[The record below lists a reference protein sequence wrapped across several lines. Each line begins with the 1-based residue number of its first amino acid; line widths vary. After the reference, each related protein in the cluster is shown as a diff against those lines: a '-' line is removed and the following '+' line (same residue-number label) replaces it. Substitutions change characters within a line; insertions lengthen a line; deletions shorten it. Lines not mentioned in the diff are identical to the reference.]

1 MNQERKQKLRK
12 RRKSFAALLLAM
24 MMLLYTVPVYAAV
37 YNADELQTQ
46 ISGGSE
52 IYVEPGDSFKRDSS
66 ATNQDVEL
74 CVYDGTF
81 YIRITGNSCPIK
93 AGVKQWRIEDISGS
107 AWQPLIVN
115 LIPVTDPNRYT
126 VKYVDQ
132 DGTSL
137 QEFSDLQVYE
147 KTSEYTGET
156 PTKAS
161 DAEYDY
167 VFAGWEPEVSEYVK
181 ADAVYTAKYNKVKKS
196 YKVTF
201 VDEDSTVLKAAT
213 AYEYGT
219 KAADIVQPATP
230 SKQET
235 ETCTYEF
242 AGWSPELQDVTADA
256 TYTAVYKEIAKEITY
271 TAGSIEYLLGS
282 KEDKELVVKGNIADG
297 TYLDHFDSVKIG
309 DTVLVRDTD
318 YTAREGSLI
327 LNFKSDCLEKYKA
340 GKYDITIEF
349 DNGTATGVLT
359 VKAPA
364 EKTDKPNVKET
375 TPKQTGDLG
384 YSELFFILMLLS
396 IAGFITV
403 ISMKKKERN

>member
-1 MNQERKQKLRK
+1 M
-12 RRKSFAALLLAM
+12 
-24 MMLLYTVPVYAAV
+24 
-37 YNADELQTQ
+37 
-46 ISGGSE
+46 
-52 IYVEPGDSFKRDSS
+52 
-66 ATNQDVEL
+66 
-74 CVYDGTF
+74 
-81 YIRITGNSCPIK
+81 
-93 AGVKQWRIEDISGS
+93 
-107 AWQPLIVN
+107 
-115 LIPVTDPNRYT
+115 
-126 VKYVDQ
+126 
-132 DGTSL
+132 
-137 QEFSDLQVYE
+137 QVYE
-147 KTSEYTGET
+147 KTPEYTEET

-256 TYTAVYKEIAKEITY
+256 TYTAVYKEIAKKPR
-271 TAGSIEYLLGS
+271 GSIEYLLGS

-309 DTVLVRDTD
+309 DAVLVRDTD

-340 GKYDITIEF
+340 GKFDITIEF

>member
-1 MNQERKQKLRK
+1 MPESQ
-12 RRKSFAALLLAM
+12 SF
-24 MMLLYTVPVYAAV
+24 
-37 YNADELQTQ
+37 EL
-46 ISGGSE
+46 SE
-52 IYVEPGDSFKRDSS
+52 
-66 ATNQDVEL
+66 
-74 CVYDGTF
+74 
-81 YIRITGNSCPIK
+81 TGLGILFIQF
-93 AGVKQWRIEDISGS
+93 G
-107 AWQPLIVN
+107 
-115 LIPVTDPNRYT
+115 
-126 VKYVDQ
+126 
-132 DGTSL
+132 
-137 QEFSDLQVYE
+137 
-147 KTSEYTGET
+147 
-156 PTKAS
+156 S

-181 ADAVYTAKYNKVKKS
+181 TDAVYTAKYNKVKKS

-256 TYTAVYKEIAKEITY
+256 TYTAVYKEI
-271 TAGSIEYLLGS
+271 
-282 KEDKELVVKGNIADG
+282 
-297 TYLDHFDSVKIG
+297 
-309 DTVLVRDTD
+309 
-318 YTAREGSLI
+318 
-327 LNFKSDCLEKYKA
+327 
-340 GKYDITIEF
+340 
-349 DNGTATGVLT
+349 
-359 VKAPA
+359 
-364 EKTDKPNVKET
+364 VKET